1 MNKVV
6 LVTGLILLDAPA
18 SALNNA
24 GIERGRM
31 AENKVIVKKIRLRGR
46 EEYPYVSG
54 QAFKRW
60 WRESLHD
67 NFNWKES
74 PITREEK
81 VAYTKADPIE
91 YEEDDLF
98 GYMLAPSKKENK
110 GFVYRRVA
118 PLKCTPLISVFSNV
132 ITSDFGV
139 FSRGPAEKEPVP
151 YEQEFYSTVLKG
163 AFSLMANEV
172 GVFQRGISL
181 DIPAKADA
189 EKTEE
194 KGREAFEKKIAE
206 MLQLASKKKA
216 TIEDKCVKLIREERQ
231 ERIKQTLL
239 ALGMFDG
246 GAKKSIYLTDVC
258 PKLVIAAV
266 LNIANHVFM
275 DSIKADDGKI
285 TVNVDAVKEVVKD
298 YGKNFLSPVFIGLRK
313 GFLEDSSYEEL
324 SKLKLDLNWF
334 ENLANLKN
342 TIADLY
348 QESEK
353 LSIDFGTPKEAIT
366 KLAEHAIRVCT

>member
-1 MNKVV
+1 MNNVV
-6 LVTGLILLDAPA
+6 LATGLILIDAPA

-31 AENKVIVKKIRLRGR
+31 DNNKVVVKKIRLRGR

-74 PITREEK
+74 PISREEK
-81 VAYTKADPIE
+81 VAYTEANPIK

-98 GYMLAPSKKENK
+98 GYMLAPSKKEGK
-110 GFVYRRVA
+110 GLVYRRVA

-132 ITSDFGV
+132 ITDDFGV

-151 YEQEFYSTVLKG
+151 FEQEFYSTILKG
-163 AFSLMANEV
+163 AFSLMANEI

-181 DIPAKADA
+181 DIPAKVDV
-189 EKTEE
+189 EKKEE
-194 KGREAFEKKIAE
+194 KGREVFDKKMSD
-206 MLQLASKKKA
+206 MLQLASEKKA
-216 TIEDKCVKLIREERQ
+216 TIDDNCIRLTLEERR

-239 ALGMFDG
+239 ALSALDG
-246 GAKKSIYLTDVC
+246 GAKKSTYLTDVS
-258 PKLVIAAV
+258 PKFVIAAV

-275 DSIKADDGKI
+275 DSLKAGDGKI
-285 TVNVDAVKEVVKD
+285 TVNVDVIKEIVKD
-298 YGKNFLSPVFIGLRK
+298 YGKNFLSPIFIGLRK
-313 GFLEDSSYEEL
+313 GFLEDSHYEEL
-324 SKLKLDLNWF
+324 SKLKLDS
-334 ENLANLKN
+334 
-342 TIADLY
+342 D
-348 QESEK
+348 K
-353 LSIDFGTPKEAIT
+353 LSIDFGTPKETIA
-366 KLAEHAIRVCT
+366 KLAEHTIRVCT